1 MLFWLRVLN
10 NVGKKYLLNYFIHH
24 QLIWLKKHKKTN
36 FLKLIMFFYTK
47 VLTLFTKGVYLID
60 QLGPTYKQLQTGVR
74 EKEKE
79 ETKGES
85 VTKSRR

>member
-1 MLFWLRVLN
+1 
-10 NVGKKYLLNYFIHH
+10 
-24 QLIWLKKHKKTN
+24 
-36 FLKLIMFFYTK
+36 
-47 VLTLFTKGVYLID
+47 LTLIPKGVYLID
-60 QLGPTYKQLQTGVR
+60 QLGLTYKQLQTGVG

>member
-1 MLFWLRVLN
+1 M
-10 NVGKKYLLNYFIHH
+10 
-24 QLIWLKKHKKTN
+24 Q
-36 FLKLIMFFYTK
+36 

-74 EKEKE
+74 EKEEE

-85 VTKSRR
+85 DAKSRR

>member
-1 MLFWLRVLN
+1 MLVKNISWIIFSSSTHLD
-10 NVGKKYLLNYFIHH
+10 KKNIE
-24 QLIWLKKHKKTN
+24 KTN

-47 VLTLFTKGVYLID
+47 VLTPFTKGVYLID

-74 EKEKE
+74 EKEEE

>member
-1 MLFWLRVLN
+1 MNKNLQIN
-10 NVGKKYLLNYFIHH
+10 HI
-24 QLIWLKKHKKTN
+24 
-36 FLKLIMFFYTK
+36 FFKK
-47 VLTLFTKGVYLID
+47 VLTLFSKGVYLID

-74 EKEKE
+74 EKEKV

>member
-1 MLFWLRVLN
+1 MLTPFP
-10 NVGKKYLLNYFIHH
+10 
-24 QLIWLKKHKKTN
+24 
-36 FLKLIMFFYTK
+36 
-47 VLTLFTKGVYLID
+47 KGVELID
-60 QLGPTYKQLQTGVR
+60 QLGPTDTQLQTGVG

>member
-1 MLFWLRVLN
+1 
-10 NVGKKYLLNYFIHH
+10 
-24 QLIWLKKHKKTN
+24 
-36 FLKLIMFFYTK
+36 MFFYTK
-47 VLTLFTKGVYLID
+47 VLTPFTKGVYLID

-74 EKEKE
+74 EKEEE

>member
-1 MLFWLRVLN
+1 M
-10 NVGKKYLLNYFIHH
+10 
-24 QLIWLKKHKKTN
+24 Q
-36 FLKLIMFFYTK
+36 

-60 QLGPTYKQLQTGVR
+60 QLGPTYNQLQTGVR

-85 VTKSRR
+85 DTKSRR

>member
-1 MLFWLRVLN
+1 MKMNGTSKFLQIN
-10 NVGKKYLLNYFIHH
+10 TI
-24 QLIWLKKHKKTN
+24 
-36 FLKLIMFFYTK
+36 FLKK
-47 VLTLFTKGVYLID
+47 VLTLFPNGVYLID

-85 VTKSRR
+85 VIKSRR

>member
-1 MLFWLRVLN
+1 MN
-10 NVGKKYLLNYFIHH
+10 
-24 QLIWLKKHKKTN
+24 
-36 FLKLIMFFYTK
+36 KL
-47 VLTLFTKGVYLID
+47 GVW
-60 QLGPTYKQLQTGVR
+60 QLQTGVR

>member
-1 MLFWLRVLN
+1 MLAKNISRIIFSSLTHLD
-10 NVGKKYLLNYFIHH
+10 KKNIE
-24 QLIWLKKHKKTN
+24 KTN
-36 FLKLIMFFYTK
+36 FLKFIMFFYTK

-60 QLGPTYKQLQTGVR
+60 QLGPTYNQLQTGVR
-74 EKEKE
+74 EKEEE